1 MMDLEPYGDDDAWVA
16 TGPRYP
22 WGGLYGGQIVAQG
35 LMAAALT
42 VDEDYQVHSLH
53 ASFIRSGSHT
63 EKILFEVDRVRDG
76 RSFCNRRVVARQA
89 VGAILTM
96 TASFQIEE
104 DDVSV
109 QTVVRPT
116 VPRPDELR
124 SDRWT
129 PLFDRC
135 FAPTATTVRTAP
147 AQVPGTVAAWLRVDE
162 DLGDDP
168 MLQAAALAYLS
179 DDLPTD
185 AVVSLHP
192 DRVAG
197 DRFHETFFSASL
209 DHAVWFHQPLRA
221 DDWHLQ
227 AFTCQGLMGSRGVS
241 IGHVFGA
248 DGTHAAT
255 ISQEVVL
262 RRRRDR

>member
-1 MMDLEPYGDDDAWVA
+1 VDLATMMDLEPYGDDAWVA
-16 TGPRYP
+16 TGPQYP

-35 LMAAALT
+35 LMAATLT
-42 VDEDYQVHSLH
+42 VDEEFQPHSLH

-76 RSFCNRRVVARQA
+76 RSFWNRRVVARQA
-89 VGAILTM
+89 VGPILTM
-96 TASFQIEE
+96 TASFHVEE
-104 DDVSV
+104 DDDVTV
-109 QTVVRPT
+109 QTAVRPT
-116 VPRPDELR
+116 APRPDQLR

-129 PLFDRC
+129 PIFDRRL
-135 FAPTATTVRTAP
+135 APSPT
-147 AQVPGTVAAWLRVDE
+147 PGTVTAWMRVDD

-168 MLQAAALAYLS
+168 ALQAAALAYLS

-197 DRFHETFFSASL
+197 DQFHEQFFSASL

-221 DDWHLQ
+221 DGWHVQ
-227 AFTCQGLMGSRGVS
+227 SFTCHGLMGSRGVS
-241 IGHVFGA
+241 VGQVFGA

-262 RRRRDR
+262 RRRRV

>member
-1 MMDLEPYGDDDAWVA
+1 VDLATMMELEPYGDDAWVA
-16 TGPRYP
+16 TGPQYP

-35 LMAAALT
+35 LMAASLT
-42 VDEDYQVHSLH
+42 VDEAFQVHSLH

-76 RSFCNRRVVARQA
+76 RSFCNRRVVARQG
-89 VGAILTM
+89 VGAILTL
-96 TASFQIEE
+96 TASFQVEE
-104 DDVSV
+104 DDVTV
-109 QTVVRPT
+109 QTTVRPS

-129 PLFDRC
+129 PLFERC
-135 FAPTATTVRTAP
+135 IVPARAP
-147 AQVPGTVAAWLRVDE
+147 GSVAAWMRVDD

-168 MLQAAALAYLS
+168 LLQAAALAYLS

-197 DRFHETFFSASL
+197 DRFHRTFFPASL
-209 DHAVWFHQPLRA
+209 DHAVWFHQPLRV
-221 DDWHLQ
+221 DGWHLQ
-227 AFTCQGLMGSRGVS
+227 TFTCQGLMGSRGVS
-241 IGHVFGA
+241 IGQVFGA

-255 ISQEVVL
+255 VSQEVVL
-262 RRRRDR
+262 RRRRG

>member
-1 MMDLEPYGDDDAWVA
+1 VDLATMMDLEPYGDRDDDAWVA

-35 LMAAALT
+35 LMAAAMT
-42 VDEDYQVHSLH
+42 VDEEFLVHSLH

-76 RSFCNRRVVARQA
+76 RSFCNRRIVARQA

-109 QTVVRPT
+109 QTAVRPT
-116 VPRPDELR
+116 VLRPDELR

-135 FAPTATTVRTAP
+135 LAP
-147 AQVPGTVAAWLRVDE
+147 AQIPGTVAGWLRVDE

-197 DRFHETFFSASL
+197 DQFHETFFSASL
-209 DHAVWFHQPLRA
+209 DHAVWFHQPVRA
-221 DDWHLQ
+221 DEWHVQ
-227 AFTCQGLMGSRGVS
+227 AFTCHGLMGSRGVS
-241 IGHVFGA
+241 IGQVFGA
-248 DGTHAAT
+248 DGVHAAT

-262 RRRRDR
+262 RRRHGA

>member
-1 MMDLEPYGDDDAWVA
+1 MMDLEPYGDPDDDAWVA

-35 LMAAALT
+35 LMAAAMT
-42 VDEDYQVHSLH
+42 VDEEFLVHSLH

-109 QTVVRPT
+109 QTAVRPT
-116 VPRPDELR
+116 VLRPDELR

-135 FAPTATTVRTAP
+135 LAP
-147 AQVPGTVAAWLRVDE
+147 AQIPGTVAGWLRVDE

-197 DRFHETFFSASL
+197 DQFHETFFSASL
-209 DHAVWFHQPLRA
+209 DHAVWFHQPVRA
-221 DDWHLQ
+221 DEWHVQ
-227 AFTCQGLMGSRGVS
+227 AFTCHGLMGSRGVS
-241 IGHVFGA
+241 IGQVFGA
-248 DGTHAAT
+248 DGVHAAT

-262 RRRRDR
+262 RRRHGG

>member
-1 MMDLEPYGDDDAWVA
+1 VDLATMMDLEPYGDDDAWVA
-16 TGPRYP
+16 TGPQYP

-42 VDEDYQVHSLH
+42 VDEEFQVHSLH

-109 QTVVRPT
+109 QTAVRPT

-135 FAPTATTVRTAP
+135 IAPT
-147 AQVPGTVAAWLRVDE
+147 QVPGSIAAWLRVDE
-162 DLGDDP
+162 DLGDDDP
-168 MLQAAALAYLS
+168 ILQAAALAYLS

-227 AFTCQGLMGSRGVS
+227 AFTCQGLMASRGVS

>member
-1 MMDLEPYGDDDAWVA
+1 VDLATMMDLEPYGDDAWVA

-42 VDEDYQVHSLH
+42 VDEEFLVHSLH

-63 EKILFEVDRVRDG
+63 EKILLEVDRVRDG

-96 TASFQIEE
+96 TASFQLAEE
-104 DDVSV
+104 GVEV
-109 QTVVRPT
+109 QTAVRPT
-116 VPRPDELR
+116 VPLPDELG
-124 SDRWT
+124 SGGWT
-129 PLFDRC
+129 DVFDRRIV
-135 FAPTATTVRTAP
+135 PG
-147 AQVPGTVAAWLRVDE
+147 QVPGTVAAWMRVDE

-168 MLQAAALAYLS
+168 TLQAAALAYLS

-197 DRFHETFFSASL
+197 DTFHETFFSASL
-209 DHAVWFHQPLRA
+209 DHAVWFHRPLRA
-221 DDWHLQ
+221 DDWHVQ
-227 AFTCQGLMGSRGVS
+227 AFTCHGLMGSRGVS

>member
-1 MMDLEPYGDDDAWVA
+1 VDLATMMALEPYGDDSWVA

-35 LMAAALT
+35 LMAAAQT
-42 VDEDYQVHSLH
+42 VDPAFQVHSLH

-63 EKILFEVDRVRDG
+63 EKIVFEVDEVRDG

-96 TASFQIEE
+96 TASFQVEE

-109 QTVVRPT
+109 QTAMRPT

-124 SDRWT
+124 SDGWT
-129 PLFDRC
+129 TLFDRRI
-135 FAPTATTVRTAP
+135 APASTPGTAT
-147 AQVPGTVAAWLRVDE
+147 AWMRVGE

-168 MLQAAALAYLS
+168 VLQAVALAYLS

-192 DRVAG
+192 DRVAS
-197 DRFHETFFSASL
+197 DQFHQQFFSASL
-209 DHAVWFHQPLRA
+209 DHAVWFHQPVRV
-221 DDWHLQ
+221 DHWHLQ
-227 AFTCQGLMGSRGVS
+227 DYTCHGLMGSRGVS

-255 ISQEVVL
+255 VSQEVVV
-262 RRRRDR
+262 RRRR